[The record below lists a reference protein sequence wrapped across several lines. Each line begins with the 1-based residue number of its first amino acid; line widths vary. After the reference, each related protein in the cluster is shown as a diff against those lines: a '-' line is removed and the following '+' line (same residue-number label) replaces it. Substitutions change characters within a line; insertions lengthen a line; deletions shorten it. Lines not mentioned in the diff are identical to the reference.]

1 MSLLVVGTLAFDSV
15 ETPFGRR
22 DDVLGG
28 SAAFLATS
36 ASYFAPVRM
45 AGVIGE
51 DFPEAHI
58 EFFRSRN
65 IDLSGVQKMPG
76 RTFRWKGHYSHDLN
90 VAQTLETQLNVL
102 EAFEPKL
109 PEAYQDAEYV
119 VLGNIDPELQLR
131 VLDQVRKPKLVACD
145 TMNFWIERHNAK
157 LRKTLARV
165 DLLSVNDA
173 EARQLSGEYN
183 LVKAARAIRAMGPR
197 IIVVK
202 RGEYGALLFCDDGT
216 FAAPAMPL
224 EAVCDPTG
232 AGDTFAGGLMG
243 FIAQRGRVDG
253 HTLRQAVLMGSAMA
267 SFVVEDFSLDR
278 LRRVSL
284 DDIKGRVKELHG
296 LTHLTPEG
304 LHAL

>member
-28 SAAFLATS
+28 SASFLATS
-36 ASYFAPVRM
+36 ASYFAPVHM

-51 DFPEAHI
+51 DFPEGHI
-58 EFFRSRN
+58 NFFRSRN
-65 IDLSGVQKMPG
+65 IDLSGLQKMPG

-102 EAFEPKL
+102 ETFEPKL
-109 PEAYQDAEYV
+109 PETYRDAEYV
-119 VLGNIDPELQLR
+119 VLGNIDPELQQR

-157 LRKTLARV
+157 LRKTLERV

-197 IIVVK
+197 IVVIK
-202 RGEYGALLFCDDGT
+202 RGEYGALLFCEDGT

-224 EAVCDPTG
+224 EVVCDPTG

-243 FIAQRGRVDG
+243 FIARRGRVDG

-284 DDIKGRVKELHG
+284 DDLGARVKELHG